1 MICFFRRTVVMKGL
15 KSYAIPMFF
24 FLLWIVFLFSCF
36 PISFTFPCLLP
47 RCIYIYIHDQ
57 VIVILRNI
65 PQESRKMLSAKGF
78 FRQEGYI
85 LHYLPV
91 PPNCLLVPDV
101 LDASSVMSSVSTFST
116 SIFGSIYNLISTLR
130 HHYSLYDYAVA
141 VLKKG
146 MK

>member
-1 MICFFRRTVVMKGL
+1 MLYQCFFFYYEL
-15 KSYAIPMFF
+15 FF
-24 FLLWIVFLFSCF
+24 YFLVFRFLSHFLV
-36 PISFTFPCLLP
+36 LLP